1 MRSAEDQLQIS
12 CVTWFDY
19 QYHAISWALFHVP
32 NGGTR
37 NAIEAAKFKAMGVRA
52 GVPDLLLLIAR
63 GGYHYLA
70 MELKCGKNR
79 QTENQRKYQEHVET
93 HGGKYVVIRSI
104 DEFIECVKGYLC

>member
-1 MRSAEDQLQIS
+1 
-12 CVTWFDY
+12 
-19 QYHAISWALFHVP
+19 
-32 NGGTR
+32 
-37 NAIEAAKFKAMGVRA
+37 
-52 GVPDLLLLIAR
+52 
-63 GGYHYLA
+63 